1 MALGDLISRDFPIF
15 ALFDAIKCHNET
27 KIPVMKGIKTSSLR
41 EISSENL
48 AFLTLINSLCK

>member
-27 KIPVMKGIKTSSLR
+27 KIPVMKGIKSSLR